1 MALSRGKVPFPLL
14 RGPIHAGYAR
24 TLGDNRSGREWV
36 SIIVALRDPPGDQQQ
51 THVQQL
57 LKRTHPHSVEPVG
70 ALPGDD
76 PSLQGMLYNTPGS
89 LRWTICLRV

>member
-1 MALSRGKVPFPLL
+1 MLDMPGHRRQWVWAC
-14 RGPIHAGYAR
+14 
-24 TLGDNRSGREWV
+24 EWV

-51 THVQQL
+51 THVQKL
-57 LKRTHPHSVEPVG
+57 LKLTHPHSLEPVG

-89 LRWTICLRV
+89 LDGPSSA